1 MRNIIAFAFAFICL
15 TSFGQDTT
23 EIYVINKTNKLT
35 KIDDTYSFFYRDM
48 KYMKEIRELKFD
60 SKDDALA
67 FFEKAYKVLD
77 TDVDLI
83 TKGYSLM
90 RNNLSKNVLKLRNK
104 DGGYFL
110 IKRSSLDHM
119 KAAVEKT

>member
-1 MRNIIAFAFAFICL
+1 MRNIIAFALAFISL

-48 KYMKEIRELKFD
+48 KFMKEIRELKFD
-60 SKDDALA
+60 SKEDALA

-77 TDVDLI
+77 TDVDLF
-83 TKGYSLM
+83 TKGYNLM

-119 KAAVEKT
+119 KSAVEKN

>member
-1 MRNIIAFAFAFICL
+1 MKNFIALLFVLSSVLSYA
-15 TSFGQDTT
+15 QDTT
-23 EIYVINKTNKLT
+23 EIYVINKTNRFT
-35 KIDDTYSFFYRDM
+35 KIGDSYSFFYRDM
-48 KYMKEIRELKFD
+48 KYVKEIRELKFD

-83 TKGYSLM
+83 TKGYNLM

-119 KAAVEKT
+119 KEAVEKN